1 MLVMKSGGVNKNEWN
16 LLHALRVNRKVVP
29 TRDILILK
37 EVAEQANIL
46 KLCLRVYK
54 SLSEGCHIVGSVDGT
69 RNGKGCFECV
79 V

>member
-1 MLVMKSGGVNKNEWN
+1 MKSGGVTKNGWN
-16 LLHALRVNRKVVP
+16 VLHALRVNRKIVP

-46 KLCLRVYK
+46 ELFLRVSE
-54 SLSEGCHIVGSVDGT
+54 SLGEGCHIVGTVDGT